1 MKTCIKCNNELTEA
15 YISGI
20 QGEFEINKKPRGFL
34 KDSPIYSKVSSYV
47 CSKCGYLEFYVDQP
61 EKFK

>member
-1 MKTCIKCNNELTEA
+1 LKQCVKCNSEMKKA

-34 KDSPIYSKVSSYV
+34 KDSPLSSKVIPFV
-47 CSKCGYLEFYVDQP
+47 CVVCGYIEFYAESP
-61 EKFK
+61 EKFS

>member
-1 MKTCIKCNNELTEA
+1 MKKA

-34 KDSPIYSKVSSYV
+34 KDSPISSKVIPFV
-47 CSKCGYLEFYVDQP
+47 CVICGYIEFYAESP
-61 EKFK
+61 EKFS